1 LKMKII
7 AKPTDGIAEFY
18 RPYMA
23 KVPDDGDLLKHLTD
37 IMQETE
43 KLALSLT
50 EEQLL
55 HRYAAGKWS
64 IKDVL
69 VHLSD
74 CERIL
79 TYRVTRIARADKTDL
94 PGFDEELF
102 AANAHA
108 DQRDVDDILNELKAA
123 RAATILFLET
133 LSDEALDRTGTA
145 NGYPMPAR
153 LLVNHIYGHHR
164 HHLDIIKERYLENA

>member
-1 LKMKII
+1 MKTI
-7 AKPTDGIAEFY
+7 AKPTEEITPAFY
-18 RPYMA
+18 KSYMA
-23 KVPDDGDLLKHLTD
+23 KVPNDGNLLRHLID
-37 IMQETE
+37 IMAETE
-43 KLALSLT
+43 KLALSLS

-55 HRYAAGKWS
+55 HQYAAGKWS

-79 TYRVTRIARADKTDL
+79 TYRITRIARGDKTDL

-102 AANAHA
+102 TSNANAN
-108 DQRDVDDILNELKAA
+108 QRNVNDILNELKAA
-123 RAATILFLET
+123 RAATIQFIQT
-133 LSDEALDRTGTA
+133 LSNEAFDRTGTA

-164 HHLDIIKERYLENA
+164 HHLDIIYDRYLKTT

>member
-1 LKMKII
+1 MIV
-7 AKPTDGIAEFY
+7 KPTDEITPAFY
-18 RPYMA
+18 KPYMA
-23 KVPDDGDLLKHLTD
+23 KVPNDGHLLQHLAD
-37 IMQETE
+37 IMTETE
-43 KLALSLT
+43 KLALSLSD
-50 EEQLL
+50 EQFL

-79 TYRVTRIARADKTDL
+79 TYRVMRIARADKTDL

-102 AANAHA
+102 AANADA
-108 DQRDVDDILNELKAA
+108 DQRDLTDILAELKAA
-123 RAATILFLET
+123 RAATILFLGT

-153 LLVNHIYGHHR
+153 LLINHIYGHHR
-164 HHLDIIKERYLENA
+164 HHLDIIYEKYLNRR

>member
-1 LKMKII
+1 MKTI
-7 AKPTDGIAEFY
+7 AKPNEEITPAFY
-18 RPYMA
+18 KPYMA
-23 KVPDDGDLLKHLTD
+23 KVPNDGNLLQHLAD
-37 IMQETE
+37 IMAETE

-79 TYRVTRIARADKTDL
+79 TYRVTRIARNDKTDL

-102 AANAHA
+102 ASNANA
-108 DQRDVDDILNELKAA
+108 DQRDVNNILKELITA
-123 RAATILFLET
+123 RAATILFIET
-133 LSDEALDRTGTA
+133 LSDEAMDRAGTA

-164 HHLDIIKERYLENA
+164 HHLDIIYDRYLKTE